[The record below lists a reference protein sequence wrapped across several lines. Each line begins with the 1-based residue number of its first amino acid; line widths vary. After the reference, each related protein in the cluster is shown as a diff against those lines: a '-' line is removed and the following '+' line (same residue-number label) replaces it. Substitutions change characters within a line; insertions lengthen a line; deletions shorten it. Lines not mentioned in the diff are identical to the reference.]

1 MKQIGLLLLLLF
13 SFSPGFA
20 TTDPDSLLKVL
31 DQVIRERS
39 IYHSDR
45 QHRIDSLK
53 KELSHTTN
61 DSAHYAIYR
70 GLYEAYRPFRMDS
83 ALWVDGQR
91 LAIARKINNPYYIN
105 SDSMNIAEIL
115 GGAGMYK
122 EALEILDNLDMT
134 HIDRNRRPYYY
145 HIYHSIYTLMTD
157 NAFSEDIR
165 NDYRRLVN
173 DYKDSLLSIQPVGS
187 LGYRTMRAGKELFN
201 GNYREA
207 LSDMQACYDEYVE
220 QGLNI
225 ASPAYGLAQIYRHL
239 GDKDMERRYLS
250 LSALADLR
258 SGVKEYLSLWKLAH
272 LLFEEGDIDRAY
284 TYMKCS
290 IEDAIFCNARYRAMQ
305 ISEMLPIVNSAYDIK
320 MKRENTR
327 IRTSLIL
334 ISALSLILLL
344 AVYLIWA
351 QVKKL
356 SEARRSMRALNED
369 LRKANE
375 ELNHVNIQLRE
386 SNQVKEEY
394 IGYVFNMCSSYID
407 KLEDFRKNLHRKV
420 KTGQIEDIFRITKSS
435 SLVADE
441 LKELFRSFD
450 AIFLNLYPNFVK
462 EFNSML
468 RSEEAIVLKEGE
480 LLTPELRIYALVR
493 LGIQDSTKIASFLHY
508 SPQTVYNYR
517 MKVRNKLRISRKEF
531 SDAIHRIGLES

>member
-1 MKQIGLLLLLLF
+1 
-13 SFSPGFA
+13 
-20 TTDPDSLLKVL
+20 
-31 DQVIRERS
+31 
-39 IYHSDR
+39 
-45 QHRIDSLK
+45 
-53 KELSHTTN
+53 
-61 DSAHYAIYR
+61 
-70 GLYEAYRPFRMDS
+70 
-83 ALWVDGQR
+83 
-91 LAIARKINNPYYIN
+91 
-105 SDSMNIAEIL
+105 
-115 GGAGMYK
+115 MYK
-122 EALEILDNLDMT
+122 EALEILDNLDMS
-134 HIDRNRRPYYY
+134 HIDHSRRSYYY

-157 NAFSEDIR
+157 NAFSEEMK

-187 LGYRTMRAGKELFN
+187 LNYRMMIAGKELFN

-207 LSDMQACYDEYVE
+207 LSHMQECYGEYVE
-220 QGLNI
+220 EGMNI

-239 GDKDMERRYLS
+239 GDKDMERRYLT

-258 SGVKEYLSLWKLAH
+258 SGVKEYMSLWKLAH
-272 LLFEEGDIDRAY
+272 LLFEEGDIDRAHN
-284 TYMKCS
+284 YMKCS

-305 ISEMLPIVNSAYDIK
+305 ISEMLPIINSAYDIK

-344 AVYLIWA
+344 AVCFIWA

-356 SEARRSMRALNED
+356 SEARRSMKALNED
-369 LRKANE
+369 LHKANE
-375 ELNHVNIQLRE
+375 ELNNLNIQLRE

-420 KTGQIEDIFRITKSS
+420 KTGQIEDIFRITRSS

-462 EFNSML
+462 EFNTLL
-468 RSEEAIVLKEGE
+468 RDEEAIVLKEGE